1 MTDTDYKLRTIKNVI
16 TRQPIYITMLI
27 TGVFA
32 TIAAELE
39 WYRDPNLAF
48 TIGIALISSSFV
60 GLVMAWQSDRIASKL
75 HERLDEQNEIME
87 SNHKEVMKYH
97 KESLKKHDVTISL
110 LKEILN
116 VLREIKEKIDKPS
129 KV

>member
-1 MTDTDYKLRTIKNVI
+1 MTDTDYKLRAIKNVI

-27 TGVFA
+27 TGAFA

-75 HERLDEQNEIME
+75 HERLDEQNEIMK
-87 SNHKEVMKYH
+87 SNHKE
-97 KESLKKHDVTISL
+97 TISV
-110 LKEILN
+110 LKEIVN
-116 VLREIKEKIDKPS
+116 ILRRVDQKLDRIGQRE
-129 KV
+129 